1 MVKKELVTELTTGK
15 FHEIMKDEKALVV
28 ADFFAEWCMPCV
40 LISPV
45 IESLAEKNKKIKFV
59 KINVDDNPDLAEKY
73 EVTSIPC
80 IVFFKHGKEL
90 KRLVGAGSEEAI
102 QERVDELK

>member
-1 MVKKELVTELTTGK
+1 MKKDQVQ
-15 FHEIMKDEKALVV
+15 EITQSEFPKIINDKKNNLAIV
-28 ADFFAEWCMPCV
+28 DFFAEWCMPCV